1 MGVRLILDAVLGAR
15 RATQHSRFRRSE
27 GDDLPRQKRQ
37 QAERA
42 PQRPLLPGSRR
53 RFDPKGSGI
62 TASNSRRS
70 VARQVAL
77 EIEYL

>member
-1 MGVRLILDAVLGAR
+1 MRVRLIPDAVLGAR

-53 RFDPKGSGI
+53 RF
-62 TASNSRRS
+62 
-70 VARQVAL
+70 
-77 EIEYL
+77 